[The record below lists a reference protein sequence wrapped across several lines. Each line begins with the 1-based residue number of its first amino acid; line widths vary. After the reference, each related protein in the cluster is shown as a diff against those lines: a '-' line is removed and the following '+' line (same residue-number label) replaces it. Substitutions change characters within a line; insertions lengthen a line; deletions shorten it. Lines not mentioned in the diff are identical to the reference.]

1 MVVAHPRLVP
11 RRAARGLDA
20 AEESAALQRVQRV
33 VDGLQGHLAD
43 PFAHTAMDGFH
54 VEVVA
59 PAHGLHD
66 RQPRRGHPQSGLAKA
81 PWVVH
86 NPHASSKLEWFK

>member
-20 AEESAALQRVQRV
+20 AEQSTALQRVQRV

-43 PFAHTAMDGFH
+43 AIAHSAMDGFH

-59 PAHGLHD
+59 SIHGVQY
-66 RQPRRGHPQSGLAKA
+66 REPSRGHPKSGLAKA
-81 PWVVH
+81 PGVVH
-86 NPHASSKLEWFK
+86 SSHVSSTLE